1 MEASKEQRDW
11 QAVKKNKAILDWV
24 TIVDYSTQQSGFIR
38 RRQVDT
44 EQRFRL
50 LNSIQ
55 YQQ

>member
-1 MEASKEQRDW
+1 MEARKEQRGW